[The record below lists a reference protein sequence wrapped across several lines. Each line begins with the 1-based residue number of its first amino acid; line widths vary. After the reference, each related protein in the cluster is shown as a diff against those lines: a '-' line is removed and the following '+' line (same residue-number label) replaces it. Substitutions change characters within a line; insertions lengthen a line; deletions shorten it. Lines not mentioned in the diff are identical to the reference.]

1 MDSYTGHSPS
11 ESIAP
16 SSPQANAYA
25 AEFARNGN
33 ELASNQFESPSKRQ
47 RISRACDLCRR
58 KKVKCD
64 GKRPICTHCEA
75 IGNVCTYLDATK
87 KRGPPK
93 GYIDAIENRLLAAE
107 NLLKGLVLS
116 DSNAARHVLNALRTS
131 RDNASS
137 LVSSSN
143 GKLFGCISLKE
154 LEAQAA
160 ASTVNTPDTANAAD
174 AGGRAADLEVSC
186 NRYPACPPEAAA
198 SAADNASVAEDPND
212 EHAHLTHLEKG
223 VGHLT
228 LDPTGSLRYLGDSS
242 GWYIIN
248 RSLLTSEDS
257 PRLTRGVDGAFRWPP
272 ISNYSARDPEPS
284 AGSAYSAQA
293 ASLSQSTVSGSEN
306 APSTASA
313 QVGTEQP
320 CAAPVPRNLPPS
332 GKPPLPDS
340 GEQIRMLSLYFRH
353 VHPVFPILCKT
364 YFLEK
369 FFSKAE
375 QPTPALMSAV
385 FAAASTYKYRE
396 ARTKEDMARVRI
408 QMAVHFQRAKM
419 YLDEQYTLNTIAS
432 ILTLLLMSVYEQGT
446 MSTRSWLYSGMAIR
460 KAYDLGLHRDVGVAK
475 HERTAVLSY
484 REVETRQRAW
494 WGCYMMDIMVSA
506 TLGRPTTIRDFT
518 FDAPY
523 PENYGED
530 DDELLVDSPTTR
542 DPLSS
547 HMVCPPAQ
555 AGDSSSN
562 VQAPRVAERM
572 RDYVALS
579 VGESESGDSDAD
591 EPAGHSQQT
600 KPLGVYHLELLHVLG
615 HILTEMYACKP
626 HRGFVTKL
634 CLHDLHSRTDQL
646 ITLDHQLRKW
656 KESLPA
662 KLQYSPDDIIAT
674 RPPRCVYVALIHLVY
689 YTAMILLHRPFI
701 SRLGSPQQPSAHEG
715 DKDSFG
721 MHAENTDP
729 QHADTRSSSREGSR
743 FASARSSASASPLP
757 SHSICTISAQMISL
771 IGQAIIQDSRI
782 FIMPFLTFMMFT
794 AGTMH
799 LNNVIVAAEGWI
811 ARRFLKRT
819 LNVMSRL
826 GAHWGVSYKCYTML
840 SALVRANRIGLDNVV
855 DDSETGIRI
864 IKERTDEIS
873 RISQLVYEARILR
886 HERYNRSDKGKAAWV
901 PTASKKPEQFSGEA
915 DGGLQRQA
923 ATVATEQIANVSNI
937 PESKR
942 RHSLQ
947 PHIGTQ
953 TSNAHAMA
961 ESGSGAG
968 VDTSRTGA
976 SLQGPG
982 KSPIGTKIFAL
993 RDKLDRHGR
1002 PIVPASPYTSVSFST
1017 QEGNQLGSLDAHTV
1031 SNVLTSANSAA
1042 PLLAGS
1048 APGQFVS
1055 SLEFFANADFPLG
1068 IGGPNGQASTM
1079 VSQTIAVHGDGT
1091 PIVGSSSPQMLQDT
1105 SLLATTQQRTA
1116 HSSNRSAGISS
1127 AATFSSQSTPIGGTM
1142 AAGEPVPAQGGIDG
1156 VFIDDDII
1164 RNLPFTGPVSCDLG
1178 LDGLSRQG
1186 EGRPA
1191 QQPAAGQMGYSQQ
1204 AVLEP
1209 AAGTPWNDYVNQL
1222 IRMFNDS
1229 AQ

>member
-1 MDSYTGHSPS
+1 MDSYTGHSPG

-16 SSPQANAYA
+16 PSPQANASA
-25 AEFARNGN
+25 VEFARNSN
-33 ELASNQFESPSKRQ
+33 EFASSQFESPGKRQ

-116 DSNAARHVLNALRTS
+116 DSYAARHVLDALRTS
-131 RDNASS
+131 RNNASS

-160 ASTVNTPDTANAAD
+160 ASTVSNSDAANAAH
-174 AGGRAADLEVSC
+174 AGDRAADLDISSSH
-186 NRYPACPPEAAA
+186 PTAPPRVIT
-198 SAADNASVAEDPND
+198 SAADNANVVEDSND

-257 PRLTRGVDGAFRWPP
+257 PRLTRGIDGAFRWPP
-272 ISNYSARDPEPS
+272 ISNYSARDLEPS
-284 AGSAYSAQA
+284 VGSAYSAQA
-293 ASLSQSTVSGSEN
+293 ASLSPPAVPGSEN
-306 APSTASA
+306 AFSAASA
-313 QVGTEQP
+313 QAGSEQP
-320 CAAPVPRNLPPS
+320 CSVPVPRNLPPS
-332 GKPPLPDS
+332 GKPPMPDTD
-340 GEQIRMLSLYFRH
+340 EQVKMLSLYFRH
-353 VHPVFPILCKT
+353 VHPVFPILSKT
-364 YFLEK
+364 YLLEK
-369 FFSKAE
+369 FFGKAE
-375 QPTPALMSAV
+375 RPTPALMSAV

-475 HERTAVLSY
+475 HEGTSVLSH

-547 HMVCPPAQ
+547 HIACPPTQ
-555 AGDSSSN
+555 AADSSL
-562 VQAPRVAERM
+562 QAPRAAERM

-579 VGESESGDSDAD
+579 VGESESDDSDAD
-591 EPAGHSQQT
+591 GPAERFQQQ

-701 SRLGSPQQPSAHEG
+701 SRLGSPQQPPAHEA
-715 DKDSFG
+715 DKDSLS
-721 MHAENTDP
+721 MHAENMGP
-729 QHADTRSSSREGSR
+729 GYADTHTSSREDAR
-743 FASARSSASASPLP
+743 LASARSSASASPLP

-840 SALVRANRIGLDNVV
+840 STLVRANKIGLDNVV

-864 IKERTDEIS
+864 IKERSDEIS

-886 HERYNRSDKGKAAWV
+886 HERSSRFDKGKPAWT
-901 PTASKKPEQFSGEA
+901 PTTSKKPKQMSGEA
-915 DGGLQRQA
+915 DGGLQRA
-923 ATVATEQIANVSNI
+923 ATTITTEQIANAFQIS
-937 PESKR
+937 ESKR

-947 PHIGTQ
+947 PHMHAQTAQ
-953 TSNAHAMA
+953 TSNSDAIA
-961 ESGSGAG
+961 ENGTGFGCDTNTTDANVQGS
-968 VDTSRTGA
+968 
-976 SLQGPG
+976 G
-982 KSPIGTKIFAL
+982 KSPIGAKIFAL
-993 RDKLDRHGR
+993 RDKLDKHGR
-1002 PIVPASPYTSVSFST
+1002 PIVPASPYTFVNFST
-1017 QEGNQLGSLDAHTV
+1017 QEELQSDLLDAHTV
-1031 SNVLTSANSAA
+1031 SNVLASTNSAA
-1042 PLLAGS
+1042 PTLAGS
-1048 APGQFVS
+1048 ALGRFVP

-1079 VSQTIAVHGDGT
+1079 VSQTIAVHSDGT
-1091 PIVGSSSPQMLQDT
+1091 PIIGSNSPQVPLNTSSLAMTQQSAQSSS
-1105 SLLATTQQRTA
+1105 S
-1116 HSSNRSAGISS
+1116 SAGVSN
-1127 AATFSSQSTPIGGTM
+1127 SQNTPIGSTM
-1142 AAGEPVPAQGGIDG
+1142 AARELAPAQMGLDG
-1156 VFIDDDII
+1156 VFLDDDII

-1178 LDGLSRQG
+1178 VDGLSRQN
-1186 EGRPA
+1186 EGRST
-1191 QQPAAGQMGYSQQ
+1191 QQPAAGQTGHSQQ
-1204 AVLEP
+1204 TVSETRS
-1209 AAGTPWNDYVNQL
+1209 GTPWSDYVNQL